1 MNMGMNELPIHIFGI
16 LIFLIYCLVILLYI
30 SKKYRYFFINPIVQ
44 LILLLFGILLA
55 THCCFFGMLY
65 LVAYSLTYYLLY
77 KKEISEAFSV
87 VENTSFDELQIEKD
101 SLLAELEDN
110 EDEVEGV
117 WASSLLGKEMGLNI
131 LFFY

>member
-1 MNMGMNELPIHIFGI
+1 MMKMGMNELPIHIFGI
-16 LIFLIYCLVILLYI
+16 LIFIIYCLVILLYM

-77 KKEISEAFSV
+77 KKEISEAFDV
-87 VENTSFDELQIEKD
+87 VENTSFTQLQIEKD
-101 SLLAELEDN
+101 SLLAGLENN
-110 EDEVEGV
+110 EDEVGAV
-117 WASSLLGKEMGLNI
+117 WASSDLGIKMGLNKG
-131 LFFY
+131 

>member
-1 MNMGMNELPIHIFGI
+1 MKMGMDELPIHIFGI
-16 LIFLIYCLVILLYI
+16 LIFIIYCLVILLYI

-44 LILLLFGILLA
+44 LILLLIGILLA

-87 VENTSFDELQIEKD
+87 VENTSFTQLQIEKD
-101 SLLAELEDN
+101 SLLDGLENDK
-110 EDEVEGV
+110 DQVDGV
-117 WASSLLGKEMGLNI
+117 WSLSDLGIKMRLNKG
-131 LFFY
+131 

>member
-1 MNMGMNELPIHIFGI
+1 MKMGMDELPMHIFGI
-16 LIFLIYCLVILLYI
+16 LIFIIYCLVILLYM

-44 LILLLFGILLA
+44 LILLMVGILLA

-87 VENTSFDELQIEKD
+87 VENTSFDELQVEKD
-101 SLLAELEDN
+101 SLLTVFENN
-110 EDEVEGV
+110 EDEVDGL
-117 WASSLLGKEMGLNI
+117 WSCTSLAKSIGLNNG
-131 LFFY
+131 

>member
-1 MNMGMNELPIHIFGI
+1 
-16 LIFLIYCLVILLYI
+16 
-30 SKKYRYFFINPIVQ
+30 
-44 LILLLFGILLA
+44 
-55 THCCFFGMLY
+55 MLY

-117 WASSLLGKEMGLNI
+117 WSCTVLGKSIGLNNG
-131 LFFY
+131 

>member
-16 LIFLIYCLVILLYI
+16 LIFIIYCLVILLYI

-44 LILLLFGILLA
+44 LILLLIGILLA

-77 KKEISEAFSV
+77 KKEISEAFDV
-87 VENTSFDELQIEKD
+87 VENTSFTQLQIEKD
-101 SLLAELEDN
+101 SFLAGLENN
-110 EDEVEGV
+110 EDQVNAV
-117 WASSLLGKEMGLNI
+117 WASSDLGIKMGLNNG
-131 LFFY
+131 